1 VAHHSASFHGEKK
14 SGARRGGRY
23 SIVGPNLELSLRPV
37 ACRRDG
43 RRLRVRRRH
52 LSNGLESFAFVYI
65 WLSIGAALIVL
76 ADIFL
81 LGRRQSMG
89 VMDAV
94 WPLTLLYW
102 GPLGLPFYFSFGRA
116 AHSQTPL
123 HEHGHGSVEP
133 PVWQAVFKG
142 AAHCGAG
149 CALGDFA
156 AEWLALGL
164 GLVLLGSPLAARL
177 TLSFVLA
184 YGAGIGFQ
192 YFAIAPMRG
201 LSFRTGYRCRG
212 QGGHVFAD
220 RLRDWDVRLDD
231 LPRPHVAGHAA
242 DRLVLLAD
250 DADRHGFRFCDDLS
264 GQLAPDPIW
273 GEGEDV
279 GPLLVGSRLDGTA
292 RIADD

>member
-37 ACRRDG
+37 ARRRDG

-123 HEHGHGSVEP
+123 HEHGHRSVEP

-201 LSFRTGYRCRG
+201 LSFRTGIVAAVKADTFSLIAYEIGMFAWMIYRAHMWPAMQPTDWSYWLMMQIAMVLG
-212 QGGHVFAD
+212 FATTYPVN
-220 RLRDWDVRLDD
+220 W
-231 LPRPHVAGHAA
+231 
-242 DRLVLLAD
+242 LLI
-250 DADRHGFRFCDDLS
+250 RF
-264 GQLAPDPIW
+264 GVK
-273 GEGEDV
+273 EKM
-279 GPLLVGSRLDGTA
+279 
-292 RIADD
+292 